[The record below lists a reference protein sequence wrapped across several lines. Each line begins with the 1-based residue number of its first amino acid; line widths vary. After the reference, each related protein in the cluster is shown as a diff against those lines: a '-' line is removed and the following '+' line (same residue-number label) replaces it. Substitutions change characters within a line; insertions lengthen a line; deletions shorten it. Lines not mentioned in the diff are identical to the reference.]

1 MRALFWLTPSIL
13 FIGRKGEMIRQ
24 VKRQLGEIAS
34 KMWKD
39 AKLIGDT
46 NNRTLMATMRMRLVF
61 SPSSV

>member
-46 NNRTLMATMRMRLVF
+46 NNRTLMATMRMRLLF

>member
-24 VKRQLGEIAS
+24 VKHQLGEIAS

-46 NNRTLMATMRMRLVF
+46 NNRTLMATMRMRLLF